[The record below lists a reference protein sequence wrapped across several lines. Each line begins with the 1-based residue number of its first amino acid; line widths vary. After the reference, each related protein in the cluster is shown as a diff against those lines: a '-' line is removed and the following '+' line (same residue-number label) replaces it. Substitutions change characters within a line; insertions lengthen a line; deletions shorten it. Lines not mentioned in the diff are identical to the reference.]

1 MERERKGRK
10 VEGKRARHKS
20 ALGASGLGKRQAHT
34 HLIHRGIILPV
45 GDVVSDGACKQHR
58 LLTDQTNVP
67 AIPCWVQ
74 VSQVVPTYT
83 PQE

>member
-20 ALGASGLGKRQAHT
+20 ALGAKRQAHT

-67 AIPCWVQ
+67 AIPRWVQ